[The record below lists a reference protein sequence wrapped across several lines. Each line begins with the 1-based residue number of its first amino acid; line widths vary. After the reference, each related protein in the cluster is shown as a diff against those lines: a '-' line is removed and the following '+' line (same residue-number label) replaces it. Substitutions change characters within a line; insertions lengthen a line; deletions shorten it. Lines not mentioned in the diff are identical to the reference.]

1 MFDQAPIFFFE
12 KNGGGFR
19 QIPKHPNHV
28 STTNQ
33 FDEAHIRQV
42 VFVLKQTIS
51 PHPALFARQF
61 NTIPTPTPDARQP
74 GEKQALLDSFLRVD
88 HAGEYGAVRIY
99 EGQLAVLGK
108 CTIGPQ
114 LLEMKEHEVAHLKT
128 LQDVMPERRV
138 RPTLLL
144 PVWHVAGYALGTV
157 HVLFHYNSCSLV

>member
-1 MFDQAPIFFFE
+1 MIFSELGRTCIAPTEIP
-12 KNGGGFR
+12 NT
-19 QIPKHPNHV
+19 QITCQPPINSMKRTSVRLSSHLNRLFTP
-28 STTNQ
+28 T
-33 FDEAHIRQV
+33 
-42 VFVLKQTIS
+42 
-51 PHPALFARQF
+51 PCWFARRF

-108 CTIGPQ
+108 STIGPQ

-157 HVLFHYNSCSLV
+157 HVLFHYNSFSLV